1 MRMNQLE
8 IDQLITTI
16 RELNKDEFAPQL
28 TSENT
33 LENLFKELELL
44 KTKNS
49 EERKLRT
56 SIIDHLHNN
65 MADNLYN
72 KFPVEQFNY
81 EFQILGEGI
90 NAYIDE
96 LEINT
101 VNKENFNLIL
111 TTLPENIFV
120 FDYQNFIYYSN
131 CESEKFLT
139 EREVKKYFQINEYIP
154 STLLNKIEGFKQN
167 QLEKEEFNL
176 TVKNQHQETIHLEIN
191 LINIEFEQKKQIL
204 LICKDVT
211 EHKNAELNA
220 IKAIIQ
226 GQDQERKRLASDL
239 HDSLGQELGAIKFFI
254 GSLSIMEKDSLEYSE
269 CIKEIDRMVNDTI
282 TSVREITF
290 DLMPF
295 VLENNTLDKAIEQLC
310 KQTSSMQTLDVHF
323 TSNHTNIVRN
333 DKKEEAIL
341 YRIVQEFINN
351 SIKHAK
357 AKLIRIQLTHSTNSL
372 EFQMEDNGIG
382 FEINAV
388 QKNNGLRNI
397 TQRLE
402 VLEAEYEWKSK
413 NNIGTSLTFTLH
425 EKN

>member
-1 MRMNQLE
+1 MNQQE
-8 IDQLITTI
+8 IDQLITTL
-16 RELNKDEFAPQL
+16 RELNKDEFQPPL
-28 TSENT
+28 TTENT
-33 LENLFKELELL
+33 QENLFKELDLL
-44 KTKNS
+44 KTKNR
-49 EERKLRT
+49 EEKELR
-56 SIIDHLHNN
+56 IAIVEHLHNN

-72 KFPVEQFNY
+72 KFPVDHFNY

-101 VNKENFNLIL
+101 INKENFNLIL

-131 CESEKFLT
+131 CEGQRFLT
-139 EREVKKYFQINEYIP
+139 EREVKKYFQMDEYIP
-154 STLLNKIEGFKQN
+154 LSLLKKIEVFKQER
-167 QLEKEEFNL
+167 LEKEEFNFTL
-176 TVKNQHQETIHLEIN
+176 KKQGLETIHFEIN

-220 IKAIIQ
+220 LKAIIQ

-254 GSLSIMEKDSLEYSE
+254 GSLSLMEKDSMEYTE
-269 CIKEIDRMVNDTI
+269 CINEIDRMVNDTI

-295 VLENNTLDKAIEQLC
+295 VLENNTLDIAIEQLC
-310 KQTSSMQTLDVHF
+310 KQTSAIQTLDVQFH
-323 TSNHTNIVRN
+323 SNIKNIVRK
-333 DKKEEAIL
+333 DKKEEAII

-357 AKLIRIQLTHSTNSL
+357 AKLIRIELIKSDNTLDIQL
-372 EFQMEDNGIG
+372 EDNGIG

-402 VLEAEYEWKSK
+402 ILEAEYEWKS
-413 NNIGTSLTFTLH
+413 NSNSGTSLTFTLH

>member
-1 MRMNQLE
+1 MKQQE
-8 IDQLITTI
+8 IDQLITTL
-16 RELNKDEFAPQL
+16 RELNKDEFLPQL

-33 LENLFKELELL
+33 IENLFKELDLL

-49 EERKLRT
+49 EEKELRT
-56 SIIDHLHNN
+56 AIVDHLHNN

-81 EFQILGEGI
+81 EYQILGEGI

-131 CESEKFLT
+131 CEGEKFLT
-139 EREVKKYFQINEYIP
+139 EKEVKKHFQMDEYIP
-154 STLLNKIEGFKQN
+154 LTLVKKIDAFKQER
-167 QLEKEEFNL
+167 LEKEEFNFSL
-176 TVKNQHQETIHLEIN
+176 KNQHQETIHFEIN

-220 IKAIIQ
+220 LKAIIQ

-254 GSLSIMEKDSLEYSE
+254 GSLSLMEKDSLEYSE

-295 VLENNTLDKAIEQLC
+295 VLENNTIDKAIEQLC
-310 KQTSSMQTLDVHF
+310 KQTSSMQTLDVQF
-323 TSNHTNIVRN
+323 TSNVKNIVRK

-357 AKLIRIQLTHSTNSL
+357 AKLIRIQLTHSNNAL
-372 EFQMEDNGIG
+372 DFQLEDNGIG
-382 FEINAV
+382 FEINAI

-402 VLEAEYEWKSK
+402 VLEAEFEWKSK
-413 NNIGTSLTFTLH
+413 NKIGTSLTFILH